1 MFSYNPGVRDQSG
14 QLLAA
19 GIERAMGSIGEG
31 LKDYRRKQADKEAE
45 QAAIDYAVK
54 QGWVKDEGE
63 AKVAVK
69 AAGGGPAALSLI
81 SQVDQMKRQQ
91 EQQQAAAR
99 DAQIVAETEA
109 RVRQEAVERE
119 AAARNAALAAGGQ
132 GGGTAYQEDAL
143 RAYLAGGGADKLTL
157 DALKSFPTRPAP
169 ARPAP
174 SLVNLGTDSSGRP
187 VEGVF
192 DGNNF
197 SRIAP
202 PAAEGGGFESPSG
215 KLLADADALA
225 KAGRTEE
232 AEALRDQAMQLRLS
246 ETQRTQIDLKQRRVA
261 TLANEISDI
270 DQRMAAGDTRDG
282 LPLFG
287 TKLAETR
294 AKKVAE
300 LAKAEADMETFIQ
313 TARRPLA
320 GARGATPAPAAAA
333 PASAAAPAPRFTKGQ
348 RVRQNGK
355 TYEYDGANWNEVE

>member
-14 QLLAA
+14 QILAA
-19 GIERAMGSIGEG
+19 GIERAMAKVGEG
-31 LKDYRRKQADKEAE
+31 VQDYRKKKERAE
-45 QAAIDYAVK
+45 QAKAVAEYAYKNGMVENIEEGMAAVK
-54 QGWVKDEGE
+54 
-63 AKVAVK
+63 
-69 AAGGGPAALSLI
+69 AGGGPESAMALI
-81 SQVDQMKRQQ
+81 GFAEQRK
-91 EQQQAAAR
+91 QQQAAAR

-109 RVRQEAVERE
+109 RVRQETAARE
-119 AAARNAALAAGGQ
+119 TAARNAALAASGQ

-143 RAYLAGGGADKLTL
+143 RAWLAAGGSDKTTL

-225 KAGRTEE
+225 KAGRSEE

-261 TLANEISDI
+261 SLANEISEI

-282 LPLFG
+282 LPVFG

-320 GARGATPAPAAAA
+320 GARGATAA
-333 PASAAAPAPRFTKGQ
+333 PAAAAPAPRFTKGQ
-348 RVRQNGK
+348 RVRQNGN